1 MKIKNF
7 IYTLVVL
14 GLTLN
19 LMTAPVSAGVTN
31 ATHEVTK
38 ASSKLPRSTPEQEG
52 ISSLNIIDMLND
64 FEKQGIEVH
73 SVLVARNGKVV
84 FESYYKP
91 YNPDT
96 TYIVHSLTKL
106 FTNTAA
112 GIAYSQGKFKLD
124 DKVISFF
131 PERVPKDAGDNLKA
145 MTIKDLITMRNGHA
159 RMISG
164 NEWRPLKSSWL
175 DAFFKEPVVYKPGTK
190 FQYSSGNAYV
200 VSAIAQKTMG
210 KTCDLILKDA
220 LFNKMGIEGLTW
232 DKSPEGIC
240 SGGNGVMI
248 KPEDMLKFGQLYLQM
263 GAWNGE
269 QLISRD
275 WVERSLG
282 LKDTYNDG
290 QRKYAYHWDNRVSGI
305 YDAGGAF
312 GQTLM
317 IDPDLNL
324 AVAVMA
330 GTNKSKELYNVVK
343 EDLIDRT
350 LSGKNLAG
358 SGKYTNILKDKGDNA
373 NLLPM
378 VRYTTSPLEG
388 KISGKSFTI
397 NENKDNIAKIK
408 LDFTKDSVIY
418 TMTDNRGTHKVKCGL
433 GNWLSGDTTM
443 TGNYL
448 HHQYQNPIQKIVAAA
463 NWDDNNTLSMIWR
476 YPEMAFWDKL
486 KIKLTDS
493 TISMVR
499 SVNVNSQG
507 TVRPEVKGQIK

>member
-248 KPEDMLKFGQLYLQM
+248 KPEDMLKFGQL
-263 GAWNGE
+263 
-269 QLISRD
+269 
-275 WVERSLG
+275 
-282 LKDTYNDG
+282 
-290 QRKYAYHWDNRVSGI
+290 
-305 YDAGGAF
+305 
-312 GQTLM
+312 
-317 IDPDLNL
+317 
-324 AVAVMA
+324 
-330 GTNKSKELYNVVK
+330 
-343 EDLIDRT
+343 
-350 LSGKNLAG
+350 
-358 SGKYTNILKDKGDNA
+358 
-373 NLLPM
+373 
-378 VRYTTSPLEG
+378 
-388 KISGKSFTI
+388 
-397 NENKDNIAKIK
+397 
-408 LDFTKDSVIY
+408 
-418 TMTDNRGTHKVKCGL
+418 
-433 GNWLSGDTTM
+433 
-443 TGNYL
+443 
-448 HHQYQNPIQKIVAAA
+448 
-463 NWDDNNTLSMIWR
+463 
-476 YPEMAFWDKL
+476 
-486 KIKLTDS
+486 
-493 TISMVR
+493 
-499 SVNVNSQG
+499 
-507 TVRPEVKGQIK
+507 